1 MTQTV
6 FNYENSAIRI
16 SIGDIIV
23 YKEAIRDPKTGVA
36 GLIGVAKQLR
46 LELLEGVLDGAI
58 FTSTTS
64 ETVAAR
70 KDHTLL
76 KAFYA

>member
-23 YKEAIRDPKTGVA
+23 YKEAIRNPKTGVA

-46 LELLEGVLDGAI
+46 PVSACAPLNAGGVNLKLLAMALIAVKAVLAKWP
-58 FTSTTS
+58 T
-64 ETVAAR
+64 A
-70 KDHTLL
+70 
-76 KAFYA
+76 

>member
-23 YKEAIRDPKTGVA
+23 YKEAFATPKQGSLA
-36 GLIGVAKQLR
+36 
-46 LELLEGVLDGAI
+46 
-58 FTSTTS
+58 
-64 ETVAAR
+64 
-70 KDHTLL
+70 
-76 KAFYA
+76 

>member
-16 SIGDIIV
+16 SIGDTIV
-23 YKEAIRDPKTGVA
+23 YKEAIRNPKTGVA

-46 LELLEGVLDGAI
+46 LELLGGALDGP
-58 FTSTTS
+58 
-64 ETVAAR
+64 
-70 KDHTLL
+70 L
-76 KAFYA
+76 